1 MWWVFEED
9 KFSAYCA
16 LGDGGNVICCVP
28 DKNLVVAIASKFMPR
43 AKDRIELIKKYIL
56 PQLDI

>member
-1 MWWVFEED
+1 
-9 KFSAYCA
+9 

-28 DKNLVVAIASKFMPR
+28 DKNLVVAIASKFIPR
-43 AKDRIELIKKYIL
+43 AKDRIESIKKYIL